1 MGEKR
6 LILSSGCV
14 EILNWLQRNTWGLSI
29 LMVKHGGPNDGQE
42 LLPASLSF
50 CIQVCSLLEGCQ
62 ALPFDVVRPWL
73 ADAIVH
79 KDRVGIQALLPTDCG
94 L

>member
-6 LILSSGCV
+6 LLLSPGCV
-14 EILNWLQRNTWGLSI
+14 EILHWLQGNTWGLSI
-29 LMVKHGGPNDGQE
+29 LMANHGGPSGGQE

-50 CIQVCSLLEGCQ
+50 RIHGCSLLEGRQ
-62 ALPFDVVRPWL
+62 AFPFDVVRPWL

-79 KDRVGIQALLPTDCG
+79 KD
-94 L
+94 